1 MFTLAT
7 PNRRIAQPALSHAQ
21 RWLIALC
28 VCLVGC
34 TPNANDHLDDYAQR
48 ISRVLDE
55 PLPTTP
61 QPNYPTLSVQ
71 KNKYVIASHHI
82 GLLDFLRLSHC
93 KIGVT
98 LAKKNGTLNKLAQ
111 PSQHMHLDK
120 QLLQHGSACIKHIQA
135 EQPELAQTLTLA
147 LQEKRQQRMAI
158 WWNAWFSSNEWQ
170 AFTSPSSRPL
180 DEQIDHISLSLKAL
194 RYAQQQGQR
203 WLQHQYE
210 YNPTDMEHHLQ
221 QLQLGETLGRWL
233 HAQVRI
239 IKTQTH
245 VAHMLNSRFKRKPLC
260 AFNNKDKHA
269 DRLENVFMKYYVGKV
284 QPYLSQVSK
293 TGANLIAAIE
303 KLTQLNTPPPEFER
317 WFRQI
322 KQLNATSKH
331 INRKHIHAWQTTLRA
346 CGRMP
351 H

>member
-7 PNRRIAQPALSHAQ
+7 PNRRFAQPALRHAQ
-21 RWLIALC
+21 SWLLALY
-28 VCLVGC
+28 VCLAGC
-34 TPNANDHLDDYAQR
+34 TPNANDHLNDYAQR

-61 QPNYPTLSVQ
+61 QPYYPTLSVQ
-71 KNKYVIASHHI
+71 KNKHVVASQKI

-93 KIGVT
+93 KIGLT

-111 PSQHMHLDK
+111 ASQHMHLDK
-120 QLLQHGSACIKHIQA
+120 QLLQHGNVCLKKIQK
-135 EQPELAQTLTLA
+135 EQPELAQILTLA

-170 AFTSPSSRPL
+170 AFTSPSSIPL
-180 DEQIDHISLSLKAL
+180 DQQIDHISLSLKAL
-194 RYAQQQGQR
+194 RYAQQQGQS
-203 WLQHQYE
+203 WEKNQYE
-210 YNPTDMEHHLQ
+210 YDPTDMEHHLQ

-233 HAQVRI
+233 HAQIQV
-239 IKTQTH
+239 IKIQTQ
-245 VAHMLNSRFKRKPLC
+245 VANMLISRFKRKPLC

-269 DRLENVFMKYYVGKV
+269 DILENVFTKYYVGKV

-293 TGANLIAAIE
+293 TSASLITSID
-303 KLTQLNTPPPEFER
+303 KLKQLNPPPAEFEK

-322 KQLNATSKH
+322 KHVNDISKKTNLKH
-331 INRKHIHAWQTTLRA
+331 IKAWQTTLSA

-351 H
+351 R